1 MTASSPVVQSF
12 QCIPMGHEST
22 VRNEQKIERNIPE
35 QRRGRN
41 MGNPVQDALDFIGCQ
56 LKENCI
62 LEGEG
67 SIIHRTELQGEG
79 DEVGTCYEQKLDW
92 IRNEPMRNRIR
103 KKRAT

>member
-1 MTASSPVVQSF
+1 
-12 QCIPMGHEST
+12 MGPEST

-41 MGNPVQDALDFIGCQ
+41 RGNPVQDARDFIGCQ

-62 LEGEG
+62 LEEEG
-67 SIIHRTELQGEG
+67 SIMHRTGLQREG
-79 DEVGTCYEQKLDW
+79 DEVGTCYRKKLDW

-103 KKRAT
+103 KKLAT